1 MRGSPRREQLNSR
14 MNTAVIHR
22 GLLGF
27 SALVLLAGC
36 ASVVFPRQ
44 HEQVG
49 AGPSAADQR
58 IDQTSR
64 SLAHYS
70 MAVLE
75 GYSGSDADAVQHYE
89 AAIASDPEHVGLR
102 MELAVAYF
110 HQNRFDDMAVVL
122 EEVLQ
127 RDPTNL
133 RALQLSALGLRI
145 QGRHREALIPLTRAA
160 TVEPKEAAHYL
171 EIASVHAR
179 LKDRDEAI
187 RTLEH
192 ALGKV
197 DDRLGIYQA
206 LGELYLNDA
215 SAIRAKNRSA
225 PLPKGP
231 LEVLAT
237 ATEAFPEDPYLLT
250 QYGDLLILHR
260 HIEEAIEV
268 FARIEAL
275 SPDDLMI
282 RQKLAVN
289 LAAVGNR
296 GKAIELLEQIAEGQ
310 PDNIRLLYYLAELYD
325 QDEQPDKAREK
336 LAAVI
341 AINPNAPEAYIKL
354 SFQLLARNQ
363 VAEALSL
370 LLEARGEMPNDMRI
384 VEMLG
389 YAYAANTNHAEAA
402 AQFSLVEDGIATT
415 DRSPLMSNFYLNH
428 AISLQLV
435 GAYQDA
441 ADRLRTATATNPDA
455 VEDYLSINL
464 RSPNRAD
471 RITATLAVLDLIPD
485 ILPETVAF
493 QTLHGMAAFQAE
505 QPALALQLLE
515 KAYARADEEES
526 IDSLG
531 GQFFFWLGAAA
542 ERTKDYDKAELYF
555 LEAVRVEPGHA
566 DSHNYLAYMHA
577 ERGIKLDMAYHHIGI
592 ALDLEPDNAAF
603 IDTRGWIYFHQGQYT
618 NALADIQR
626 AADLLPD
633 DPTIADHLGDIH
645 QALGQPEE
653 ARRWWSR
660 ALELDPANDT
670 VRAKLETVAFPS
682 SDRVD
687 KDDEP
692 ESIHPEPEPVTE

>member
-1 MRGSPRREQLNSR
+1 

-44 HEQVG
+44 HEQP
-49 AGPSAADQR
+49 ANGPSAADQR

-64 SLAHYS
+64 ALAHYS

-75 GYSGSDADAVQHYE
+75 GSNGSDADAVKHYE
-89 AAIASDPEHVGLR
+89 AAVASDPDHVGLR
-102 MELAVAYF
+102 IELAIAYF
-110 HQNRFDDMAVVL
+110 HQNRFDDMAAVL
-122 EEVLQ
+122 EEALRQ
-127 RDPTNL
+127 DPGNL

-145 QGRHREALIPLTRAA
+145 QGRHREALIPLARAA
-160 TVEPKEAAHYL
+160 EIEPNEAANYL
-171 EIASVHAR
+171 EIASVYAR

-197 DDRLGIYQA
+197 DNRLGIYQA

-215 SAIRAKNRSA
+215 AAIRSKNRAA
-225 PLPKGP
+225 PLPTGP

-275 SPDDLMI
+275 NPDDLMI

-289 LAAVGNR
+289 LAAIGNH
-296 GKAIELLEQIAEGQ
+296 GKAIELLEQIAAGQ

-354 SFQLLARNQ
+354 SFLLLARNQ
-363 VAEALSL
+363 VDDALAL

-389 YAYAANTNHAEAA
+389 YAYAAQTNHAEAA
-402 AQFSLVEDGIATT
+402 AHFSLVEDGIAST
-415 DRSPLMSNFYLNH
+415 DRPPLMSNFFLNH
-428 AISLQLV
+428 AISLQFT
-435 GAYQDA
+435 GAYQEA

-455 VEDYLSINL
+455 VEDYLTINL
-464 RSPNRAD
+464 RSLNRAD
-471 RITATLAVLDLIPD
+471 RLSATLAVLDLIPD
-485 ILPETVAF
+485 ILPDTVAF
-493 QTLHGMAAFQAE
+493 QTLHGMAAFHAE
-505 QPALALQLLE
+505 QPAQALRLLE
-515 KAYARADEEES
+515 RAYALSDEDGSREQ
-526 IDSLG
+526 LT
-531 GQFFFWLGAAA
+531 GQFYFWLGAAA
-542 ERTKDYDKAELYF
+542 ERTKDYDKAEFYF

-577 ERGIKLDMAYHHIGI
+577 ERGVKLDMAYDHIGI
-592 ALDLEPDNAAF
+592 ALDIEPDNAAF
-603 IDTRGWIYFHQGQYT
+603 IDTRGWIYFHQGKYLE
-618 NALADIQR
+618 ALADIQR
-626 AADLLPD
+626 AAELLPD

-645 QALGQPEE
+645 QALGQQEE
-653 ARRWWSR
+653 AQQWWAR
-660 ALELDPANDT
+660 ALELDPDNAT
-670 VRAKLETVAFPS
+670 IRAKVEAGTGESPEGPEQDAESATTPLGPDPVA
-682 SDRVD
+682 
-687 KDDEP
+687 E
-692 ESIHPEPEPVTE
+692 